1 VRVLGIDPGSRIT
14 GYGVIDGDGRACRA
28 VCTGT
33 FRLGDGPLPGRLLT
47 LHRLLSKLLEEHA
60 PAAVAIEGI
69 FSQRAPRSAL
79 VLGHARGVAM
89 LCAAQ
94 AELPIFEYP
103 PATVKRSLTSGGAAS
118 KGGVAR
124 AVAMVLGLKQALAVD
139 ATDALAVAICH
150 LGRVRGP
157 SGQALVEG
165 RDAGRPGA
173 WVRALAEAP
182 ARRQTPQNALLEM
195 AARGRA
201 R

>member
-1 VRVLGIDPGSRIT
+1 VLVFGIDPGSRIT
-14 GYGVIDGDGRACRA
+14 GFGLIEGDGRSCRA
-28 VCTGT
+28 VATGAI
-33 FRLGDGPLPGRLLT
+33 RLGDGPLAGRLLN
-47 LHRLLSKLLEEHA
+47 LHAALSALLSKHE
-60 PAAVAIEGI
+60 PAVVAIEGI

-79 VLGHARGVAM
+79 ILGHARGVAM

-124 AVAMVLGLKQALAVD
+124 AVAMVLGLRQTLAVD

-150 LGRVRGP
+150 LSRSRGHPGHSPLGDGKP
-157 SGQALVEG
+157 S
-165 RDAGRPGA
+165 A
-173 WVRALAEAP
+173 WVRALAASP
-182 ARRQTPQNALLEM
+182 PRRQTPQNALLEM
-195 AARGRA
+195 AARR

>member
-14 GYGVIDGDGRACRA
+14 GFGLIEGDGRSCRA
-28 VCTGT
+28 VATGAI
-33 FRLGDGPLPGRLLT
+33 RLGGGPLAERLLA
-47 LHRLLSKLLEEHA
+47 LHEALSALLSEHE
-60 PAAVAIEGI
+60 PGVVAIEGI

-79 VLGHARGVAM
+79 ILGHARGVAM

-94 AELPIFEYP
+94 AELPIYEYP

-124 AVAMVLGLKQALAVD
+124 AVAMVLGLRETLAVD

-150 LGRVRGP
+150 LSRTRGP
-157 SGQALVEG
+157 SSRAVASQVDGK
-165 RDAGRPGA
+165 PSA
-173 WVRALAEAP
+173 WTRALAASP
-182 ARRQTPQNALLEM
+182 PRRQTPQNALLEL
-195 AARGRA
+195 AARR